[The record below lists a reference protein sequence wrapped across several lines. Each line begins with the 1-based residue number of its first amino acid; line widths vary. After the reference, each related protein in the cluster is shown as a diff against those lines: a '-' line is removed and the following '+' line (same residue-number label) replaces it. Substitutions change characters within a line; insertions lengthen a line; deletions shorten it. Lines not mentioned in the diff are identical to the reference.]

1 MTELMNQLGEPKLMR
16 DKGKARAVED
26 EEEESDQEDGD
37 EDETNEQVS
46 GSVLHALSPCFACI
60 F

>member
-1 MTELMNQLGEPKLMR
+1 MR